1 MSSPVASKTSPAPS
15 KAAPRAMMTLGD
27 ALPWLPGARLAGEPS
42 TAFVR
47 VHTDTRSLQAGD
59 LFVAIKGENFDGNDF
74 LAQAKAAGAC
84 AALAHGG
91 LREAALP
98 GIEVADTRVALGQL
112 AQGWR
117 QQFKL
122 PLIAVTGSNG
132 KTTVTQMLASILAA
146 AKPERHLATQGN
158 LNNDIGA
165 PLTLLR
171 LRAEHELAVL
181 ELGMNHP
188 DEIAYLARLVQPTV
202 ALVNNAQREH
212 MEFMSSV
219 QAVAR
224 ENGAVLQ
231 ALPAGGYAVLP
242 ANDEHLPLWRDLAG
256 GRKLLTFGMAEDT
269 GPNQADVCV
278 VDGQWAHAAWRVLLQ
293 TPQGELS
300 YSLHIAG
307 RHNLRNSAAAAA
319 CAMAAGVEPA
329 AISLGLARFRPVA
342 GRLRVHELQLQAHR
356 ISLVDDSYNA
366 NPDSARASIDVLAAM
381 PGPRLLVLGD
391 MAEVG
396 AQGPAMHAEVGAYAR
411 QCGIEHL
418 LCLGELSRH
427 SAQAFGKAAHF
438 MDIDALQAQLHTRLP
453 QVSSV
458 LVKGSRSM
466 RMERVVKTIQAEE
479 LG

>member
-1 MSSPVASKTSPAPS
+1 MSSPSTSGTAL
-15 KAAPRAMMTLGD
+15 RTMMTLGG
-27 ALPWLPGARLAGEPS
+27 ALQWLPGARLHGEPS
-42 TAFVR
+42 TAICR

-74 LAQAKAAGAC
+74 LREAKAAGAS

-91 LREAALP
+91 LREAALA

-117 QQFKL
+117 QQFNL

-132 KTTVTQMLASILAA
+132 KTTVTQMLASILDA
-146 AKPERHLATQGN
+146 AKPGRNLATQGN

-171 LRAEHELAVL
+171 LRTEHEVAVL

-188 DEIAYLARLVQPTV
+188 GEIAYLARLTLPTV

-219 QAVAR
+219 LAVAQ
-224 ENGAVLQ
+224 ENGEVLQ
-231 ALPAGGYAVLP
+231 SLPPDGCAVLP
-242 ANDEHLPLWRDLAG
+242 ANDEHLPLWKDLAA

-278 VDGQWAHAAWRVLLQ
+278 VDGQWAHAAWRVHLQ

-319 CAMAAGVEPA
+319 CALAAGIKPA

-342 GRLRVHELQLQAHR
+342 GRLRAQELQLRGHR
-356 ISLVDDSYNA
+356 IDLVDDSYNA

-411 QCGIEHL
+411 QSGIEHL
-418 LCLGELSRH
+418 LCLGELSRL
-427 SAQAFGKAAHF
+427 SAQAFGKGAHF
-438 MDIDALQAQLHTRLP
+438 TAIEALQAELHARLP

-466 RMERVVKTIQAEE
+466 KMERVVKAIQAEE
-479 LG
+479 LACS